1 MSWLSP
7 SLPFTDQIRKPV
19 VWFVLGIW
27 RLSLMVIASVRGLVE
42 LMVSLLPLTETE
54 APPLVVTVYLES
66 TLLVSVSV
74 TVYLPLT

>member
-1 MSWLSP
+1 M
-7 SLPFTDQIRKPV
+7 

-27 RLSLMVIASVRGLVE
+27 RLSLMVIASVKGLVE
-42 LMVSLLPLTETE
+42 LMVSLLPLMDTD